1 MELGELVV
9 IECVASDSSIIPL
22 SPNGLMVHATT
33 PRLASGIR
41 PEAKSVEVCICT
53 YTTGLLISNRRKS
66 QSPFVYRQFMFV

>member
-41 PEAKSVEVCICT
+41 PEAKSVEKKVSIAFRLPSIHVC
-53 YTTGLLISNRRKS
+53 L
-66 QSPFVYRQFMFV
+66 V